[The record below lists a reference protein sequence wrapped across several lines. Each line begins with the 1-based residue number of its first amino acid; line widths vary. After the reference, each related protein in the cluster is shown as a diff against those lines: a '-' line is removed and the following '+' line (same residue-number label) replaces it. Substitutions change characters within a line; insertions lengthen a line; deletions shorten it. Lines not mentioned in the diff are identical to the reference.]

1 MGGASL
7 RPRPAFT
14 MMRAVCVAPGSQGGV
29 DASPVWPSGQ
39 RSPRRV
45 PRPALP
51 RCPPGVLGA
60 LPQLPL
66 SFVPAEQATLNPEAE
81 PLAGVRGPC
90 KEGAGHAQSLSPCM
104 LASFGGGRPRAGGL
118 RRRVGAAKGHCVSQ
132 APSQGE
138 LLGDRVC
145 YSASRPPCQQ
155 AGSAEDSGRC
165 RLPPRNIKQ
174 ARAARPALPVP
185 PAATPARGGGW
196 AQWLRL
202 TQDHVRVAL
211 GPHAWARVAS
221 PCMVSACG
229 I

>member
-1 MGGASL
+1 MSL
-7 RPRPAFT
+7 
-14 MMRAVCVAPGSQGGV
+14 AP
-29 DASPVWPSGQ
+29 
-39 RSPRRV
+39 RSPDARPGFWVHCLSCHCHLYLQSRRHLTQRLSHWRAFEAPVRKGRDV
-45 PRPALP
+45 P
-51 RCPPGVLGA
+51 
-60 LPQLPL
+60 
-66 SFVPAEQATLNPEAE
+66 
-81 PLAGVRGPC
+81 
-90 KEGAGHAQSLSPCM
+90 SPCHP
-104 LASFGGGRPRAGGL
+104 ACWPPWGGRPRAGGL

-138 LLGDRVC
+138 LRGDRVC